1 MEKKIYEMPAIK
13 VKQLIEDSS
22 ILAASGETNAP
33 QTIVV
38 SDDETISNGYVDA
51 KQNTSASIW
60 DEE

>member
-1 MEKKIYEMPAIK
+1 MPAIK

-38 SDDETISNGYVDA
+38 SDDETISSGYVDA
-51 KQNTSASIW
+51 KQNTSASMW